1 MLHPMQDGKPV
12 DIVFW
17 DNTFFEKGQISNNI
31 EFLSLQK
38 KMFLNFYI
46 EARMFLNFFE
56 MRLSY
61 VLKIFSQI

>member
-17 DNTFFEKGQISNNI
+17 DNIFFEKGQIRNNI
-31 EFLSLQK
+31 EFLFLQKK

-46 EARMFLNFFE
+46 EARMFLNFGWSE
-56 MRLSY
+56 A
-61 VLKIFSQI
+61 